1 VKPNE
6 CKSGAQV
13 FQEQSAFRSAV
24 LDKAIC
30 RIRRA
35 YFRSKPRRGPSTPGR
50 DRRYHDWRLDVYPF
64 DGWWRPADKLEDA
77 LSVFEGEAATVMVAV
92 DDVSST
98 LSPLLKE
105 KLSEVIAVSGCR
117 LPWVMRRGHQR
128 MKELAA
134 AFASI
139 VDCKDNRQFI
149 QDIRNRFG
157 VDLSEADCS
166 SLRSRPDGD
175 LEATA
180 RALNEISPQNPAF
193 AEQQVLQGARPIA
206 AILRTMDFT
215 LLDAPAE
222 SLVLSDTPMPD
233 SEVASGFLLPLSHRL
248 MLSAEPAAGP
258 SAIFGRRAATP
269 AEVEASN
276 RFQFDSLLDIVIGP
290 DKDVLERL

>member
-1 VKPNE
+1 M
-6 CKSGAQV
+6 
-13 FQEQSAFRSAV
+13 SASPAPRFSKNNQHFVPRFWIKRFAGS
-24 LDKAIC
+24 DG
-30 RIRRA
+30 RILGR
-35 YFRSKPRRGPSTPGR
+35 RRGETRALQVAAG
-50 DRRYHDWRLDVYPF
+50 DIMTGDWTYTLL

-77 LSVFEGEAATVMVAV
+77 LSVFEGEAATVMAAV

-105 KLSEVIAVSGCR
+105 RLSEAIAISVCR

-139 VDCKDNRQFI
+139 VDCKDDRQFI

-180 RALNEISPQNPAF
+180 RALNEISPQNPVF

-206 AILRTMDFT
+206 AILRKMDFT

-248 MLSAEPAAGP
+248 MLSAQPAAGP

-276 RFQFDSLLDIVIGP
+276 RFQFDSLLDIVVGP